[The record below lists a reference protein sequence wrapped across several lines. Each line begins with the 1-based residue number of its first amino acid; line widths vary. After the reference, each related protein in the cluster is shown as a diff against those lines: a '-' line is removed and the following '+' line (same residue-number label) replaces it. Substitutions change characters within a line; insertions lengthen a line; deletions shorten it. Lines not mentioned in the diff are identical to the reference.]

1 MLTIYMDKENIKNV
15 DEIQKIYEQKFIEK
29 SKSKMEVEIL
39 DIIKEIKEK
48 IDADKSHKLFL
59 EFKLNL
65 LNNLIIKEEK
75 DLSIFKDIIS
85 IDEKKRFNQNYLN
98 KK

>member
-1 MLTIYMDKENIKNV
+1 MDKENIKNV